1 MHTDL
6 KLYAMINMKQIREIL
21 WLNDPFSYQV
31 LSSLQL
37 TDEAVSTVDLSELND
52 QEIIKQALAICYAY
66 EAMSMELPSNQLWSQ
81 LAKANDIE
89 LIAFVSSV
97 QEEMDALANGA
108 TTTIMINEPAL
119 MTEKLNNILNIRRAL
134 QSQMFDATTSAYS
147 RSMLPFI
154 TQQCLS
160 DERQKNYLFS
170 VIFCQI
176 DHLTTESDQAFV
188 QFFQQQLR
196 KKDLIIRWSHGQFI
210 FILFNLK
217 QEMLSSV
224 FDRIL
229 SSYEK
234 NFSARMIGSEM
245 VSPADS
251 LETFVEKLQLE
262 LANIAVSDEPT
273 VSFQPFVHLLSEDE
287 KETYR
292 IAIVQNDAFTKS
304 LLVKYVERLASKR
317 YKFEIQTFD
326 NGQQFFESTWSRSYD
341 PYLIIID
348 TKTAQIG
355 AVEFVKKL
363 RASYPKHQYAV
374 FSLTNR
380 MNDIELIELLA
391 YDIADHIVKPFSI
404 DELLTKLKRIIEG
417 ER

>member
-6 KLYAMINMKQIREIL
+6 KLYARINMKQIREVL
-21 WLNDPFSYQV
+21 WLNDPVSYQV

-37 TDEAVSTVDLSELND
+37 TDEAVSTVDPSELND

-134 QSQMFDATTSAYS
+134 QSQIFDAITSAYS

-154 TQQCLS
+154 IQQCLS
-160 DERQKNYLFS
+160 DERQKNYLSS
-170 VIFCQI
+170 VILCKI
-176 DHLTTESDQAFV
+176 DHLTTESEQAFV

-251 LETFVEKLQLE
+251 LEAFVEKLQLE

-273 VSFQPFVHLLSEDE
+273 VSFQPFFHILSEDE

-304 LLVKYVERLASKR
+304 LLVKYVERLSSKR

-326 NGQQFFESTWSRSYD
+326 NGQQFFQSTWSRSYD
-341 PYLIIID
+341 PYLLIID

-380 MNDIELIELLA
+380 INDIELIELLA

>member
-1 MHTDL
+1 ML
-6 KLYAMINMKQIREIL
+6 NMKQIREIL
-21 WLNDPFSYQV
+21 WLNDPFSYQI
-31 LSSLQL
+31 LSSLSL
-37 TDEAVSTVDLSELND
+37 ADEVVTIVDSSELDD
-52 QEIIKQALAICYAY
+52 QEAIKQALAICYAY
-66 EAMSMELPSNQLWSQ
+66 EATSMELPSDQQWIQ
-81 LAKANDIE
+81 LAKTNDIE

-97 QEEMDALANGA
+97 QEELDALANGA
-108 TTTIMINEPAL
+108 TITITINEPTL
-119 MTEKLNNILNIRRAL
+119 MIKKLNKVIDIRRAL
-134 QSQMFDATTSAYS
+134 RSQMLDVTTAAYS

-154 TQQCLS
+154 IQQCLS

-170 VIFCQI
+170 VVFCQV
-176 DHLTTESDQAFV
+176 DHLTAESEQAFV

-229 SSYEK
+229 SPYEK

-251 LETFVEKLQLE
+251 LEAFVEKLQLE
-262 LANIAVSDEPT
+262 LASIEVSDEPT
-273 VSFQPFVHLLSEDE
+273 VNFQPFVHILSEDE

-317 YKFEIQTFD
+317 YSFEIQTFD
-326 NGQQFFESTWSRSYD
+326 NGQQFFQSAWSRSYD
-341 PYLIIID
+341 PYLLIID

-380 MNDIELIELLA
+380 INDIELVELLA
-391 YDIADHIVKPFSI
+391 YDISDHIVKPFSI